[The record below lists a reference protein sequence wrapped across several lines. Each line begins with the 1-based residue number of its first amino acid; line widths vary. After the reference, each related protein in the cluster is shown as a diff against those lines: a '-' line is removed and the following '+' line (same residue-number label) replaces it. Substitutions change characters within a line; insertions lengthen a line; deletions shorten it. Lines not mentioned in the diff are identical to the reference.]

1 MGRQKKET
9 NIRDIAQLSKVSIS
23 TVSRVINHPE
33 TVHPDTVHRVRCA
46 IDTLNFV
53 PQGHQLKHT
62 KPANK
67 TILYVTTHFTEEISI
82 FPPIIDGITQVLS
95 ENQYDLISMTS
106 ADASFNVQNILAC
119 AKRNNVAGII
129 LSMRLAPNDLELLQQ
144 SFPCVQCFEYCE
156 NTDCPYVSANFSGV
170 MSKVLNH
177 LFLLQ
182 REKVAF
188 ISLADDDGYT
198 ASQRRSAFLNIMQK
212 RGLFVPPEW
221 IVQLSPPVSFESAYI
236 AGLHL
241 LQGENRPA
249 AVVCTSDVYGAAL
262 IKSAHSLGLKVPD
275 DVIVVGGDN
284 NVASKIS
291 NPMITTI
298 HYPAYE
304 MGRTAGMMVLDLI
317 KKICDQ
323 SKRYILLDGDL
334 ILRESSDIVC
344 K

>member
-129 LSMRLAPNDLELLQQ
+129 LSMRLAQNDLELLQQ

>member
-1 MGRQKKET
+1 MGRKKKEN
-9 NIRDIAQLSKVSIS
+9 NIRDIARLSEVSIS
-23 TVSRVINHPE
+23 TVSRVINHPD
-33 TVHPDTVHRVRCA
+33 TVHPDTVNRVRCA
-46 IDTLNFV
+46 IDTLNFI
-53 PQGHQLKHT
+53 PQGHQT
-62 KPANK
+62 ERVKPANR

-82 FPPIIDGITQVLS
+82 FPPIIDGIAQVLS

-106 ADASFNVQNILAC
+106 AEASFNVQHILDC
-119 AKRNNVAGII
+119 AKRNNVAGVI
-129 LSMRLAPNDLELLQQ
+129 LSMRLAQNDLELLQQ
-144 SFPCVQCFEYCE
+144 SLPCVQCFEYCE

-177 LFLLQ
+177 LFLLK
-182 REKVAF
+182 REKIAF
-188 ISLADDDGYT
+188 ISLADDNGYT
-198 ASQRRSAFLNIMQK
+198 ASQRRSAFLSIMQK
-212 RGLFVPPEW
+212 RGLPVPSKW

-241 LQGENRPA
+241 LQSENRPD

-275 DVIVVGGDN
+275 DIIVIGGDN

-304 MGRTAGMMVLDLI
+304 MGRTAGIMILDLI
-317 KKICDQ
+317 KKVCDQ

-334 ILRESSDIVC
+334 ILRESSDLAC

>member
-129 LSMRLAPNDLELLQQ
+129 LSMRLAQNDLELLQQ
-144 SFPCVQCFEYCE
+144 NFPCVQCFEYCE
-156 NTDCPYVSANFSGV
+156 STDCPYVSANFSGV

-241 LQGENRPA
+241 LQSENRPA